1 MKLSLEHIAEMAP
14 DASSG
19 AAGKKLM
26 ARKNWTALGH
36 SDAALWGLCQGSAV
50 YQVKVDLSNLG
61 YHCSCPSRK
70 FPCKHTLG
78 LLMLFAESP
87 HAVQEAATPDW
98 VMEWLSRRQASAEKK
113 AAKQAEAAAKPVDER
128 AQSRRAEQ
136 REARVQAG

>member
-1 MKLSLEHIAEMAP
+1 MKLSLEQIADMAP
-14 DASSG
+14 DAAVG

-26 ARKNWTALGH
+26 ASKNWSGLGH

-98 VMEWLSRRQASAEKK
+98 VTEWLSRRQASAEKK
-113 AAKQAEAAAKPVDER
+113 AAKQAEAAAK
-128 AQSRRAEQ
+128 
-136 REARVQAG
+136 